1 MQNEA
6 ESILNL
12 LHEGQ
17 DEIKQRIPDV
27 MENFQNFSQSVI
39 KEGLLTP
46 IMKELIATAVSV
58 SIRCQP

>member
-17 DEIKQRIPDV
+17 DEIKERIPDV

-46 IMKELIATAVSV
+46 KMKELIAIAVSV